1 MNISNLTL
9 DHLRLLATPVNI
21 PGVNQ
26 LNVNLPLPTNSLLQ
40 LNLNSEFIE
49 RDFREYKNNILKQF
63 GNVSI
68 LLNPSGEWYNKIIVN
83 DEDFETKR
91 QEASQRTMNALEGLH
106 KD

>member
-9 DHLRLLATPVNI
+9 DHLRSLATPINI
-21 PGVNQ
+21 PGIDQ

-40 LNLNSEFIE
+40 LDLNSEFAE
-49 RDFREYKNNILKQF
+49 RDFREYKNNILNKF

-68 LLNPSGEWYNKIIVN
+68 TLNPSAVWYEKIVIN
-83 DEDFETKR
+83 DEDFETQR
-91 QEASQRTMNALEGLH
+91 QEASKRTMDALEGLH